1 MAFMYQVSTLQA
13 LAKGDFYGNATIE
26 ELLANGDIGLGT
38 FEAVDGEMIVLDG
51 ICYRAKADGTVEIA
65 DAGDATPFASVT
77 YLNKNIAF
85 ELENI
90 ADMSGLL
97 AKLDDVVKT
106 HGENNIYACRID
118 GSFHEVYAR
127 SEMKQHSEP
136 YKTFAKVLE
145 TDQREFEFKNV
156 SGSLVCVY
164 FPQYMDG
171 LNVAGWHV
179 HFISDDRTMGGH
191 VFDCSLQEGKA
202 YMGRT
207 EGFNFLIPKT
217 RFFQKLTLTDV
228 SKEEIESVEKAG
240 NK

>member
-1 MAFMYQVSTLQA
+1 MDKQEQVEQLTNYVA
-13 LAKGDFYGNATIE
+13 HFVAHTAK
-26 ELLANGDIGLGT
+26 
-38 FEAVDGEMIVLDG
+38 VLPDDV
-51 ICYRAKADGTVEIA
+51 I
-65 DAGDATPFASVT
+65 
-77 YLNKNIAF
+77 
-85 ELENI
+85 
-90 ADMSGLL
+90 
-97 AKLDDVVKT
+97 AKLDEVGEA

-118 GSFHEVYAR
+118 GYFNEIYAR
-127 SEMKQHSEP
+127 SEKKQHSEP

-207 EGFNFLIPKT
+207 EGFTFLVPKT
-217 RFFQKLTLTDV
+217 KFFQKLTLTDV

>member
-1 MAFMYQVSTLQA
+1 M
-13 LAKGDFYGNATIE
+13 
-26 ELLANGDIGLGT
+26 
-38 FEAVDGEMIVLDG
+38 
-51 ICYRAKADGTVEIA
+51 
-65 DAGDATPFASVT
+65 
-77 YLNKNIAF
+77 
-85 ELENI
+85 
-90 ADMSGLL
+90 
-97 AKLDDVVKT
+97 
-106 HGENNIYACRID
+106 GENNIYACRID
-118 GSFHEVYAR
+118 GRFAEVYAR

-145 TDQREFEFKNV
+145 TDQREFELKNV

-191 VFDCSLQEGKA
+191 VFNCSLEEGKA
-202 YMGRT
+202 YMGKT
-207 EGFNFLIPKT
+207 EGFSFLIPQT
-217 RFFQKLTLTDV
+217 SFFQKLTLTDV

>member
-1 MAFMYQVSTLQA
+1 MALMYQVSTLQA

-65 DAGDATPFASVT
+65 DASDATPFASVT

-90 ADMSGLL
+90 ADMSELL
-97 AKLDDVVKT
+97 AKLDEVGKA

-118 GSFHEVYAR
+118 GSFHEVYTR

-191 VFDCSLQEGKA
+191 VLTALCKKA
-202 YMGRT
+202 R
-207 EGFNFLIPKT
+207 LIWAGA
-217 RFFQKLTLTDV
+217 
-228 SKEEIESVEKAG
+228 KALPS
-240 NK
+240 

>member
-26 ELLANGDIGLGT
+26 ELLANGNIGLGT

-65 DAGDATPFASVT
+65 DASDATPFASVT
-77 YLNKNIAF
+77 YLNK
-85 ELENI
+85 ELTFDLKKI
-90 ADMSGLL
+90 ADMSELL
-97 AKLDDVVKT
+97 AKLDEVGKA

-118 GSFHEVYAR
+118 GYFNEIYAR
-127 SEMKQHSEP
+127 SEKKQHSEP

-191 VFDCSLQEGKA
+191 VFYCSLQEGKA
-202 YMGRT
+202 YMSRT
-207 EGFNFLIPKT
+207 EGFSFLVPKT
-217 RFFQKLTLTDV
+217 KFFQKLTLTDV

>member
-38 FEAVDGEMIVLDG
+38 FEAVNGEMIVLDG
-51 ICYRAKADGTVEIA
+51 VCYRAKADGTVEIA

-90 ADMSGLL
+90 ADMSELL
-97 AKLDDVVKT
+97 AKLDEVGKA

-118 GSFHEVYAR
+118 GYFNEIYAR
-127 SEMKQHSEP
+127 SEKKQHSEP

-145 TDQREFEFKNV
+145 TDQREFQFKNV

-207 EGFNFLIPKT
+207 KGFNFLIPKT

>member
-1 MAFMYQVSTLQA
+1 MALMYQVSTLQA

-26 ELLANGDIGLGT
+26 ELLTNGDIGLGT

-51 ICYRAKADGTVEIA
+51 VCYRAKADGTVEIA

-90 ADMSGLL
+90 ADMSELL
-97 AKLDDVVKT
+97 AKLDEVGKA

-118 GSFHEVYAR
+118 GYFNEIYAR
-127 SEMKQHSEP
+127 SEKKQHSEP

-191 VFDCSLQEGKA
+191 VFGCSLQEGKA

>member
-13 LAKGDFYGNATIE
+13 LAKGDFYGNATVE

-90 ADMSGLL
+90 ADMSELL
-97 AKLDDVVKT
+97 AKLDEVGKA

-118 GSFHEVYAR
+118 GYFNEIYAR
-127 SEMKQHSEP
+127 SEKKQHSEP

-202 YMGRT
+202 YMGRI

>member
-1 MAFMYQVSTLQA
+1 M
-13 LAKGDFYGNATIE
+13 
-26 ELLANGDIGLGT
+26 
-38 FEAVDGEMIVLDG
+38 
-51 ICYRAKADGTVEIA
+51 
-65 DAGDATPFASVT
+65 T
-77 YLNKNIAF
+77 YLNK
-85 ELENI
+85 ELTFDLKNI
-90 ADMSGLL
+90 ADMGGLL

-127 SEMKQHSEP
+127 SEMKQHREP

>member
-26 ELLANGDIGLGT
+26 ELLTNGDIGLGT
-38 FEAVDGEMIVLDG
+38 FEAVNGEMIVLDG
-51 ICYRAKADGTVEIA
+51 VCYRAKADGTVEIA

-90 ADMSGLL
+90 ADMSELL
-97 AKLDDVVKT
+97 AKLDEVGKA

-118 GSFHEVYAR
+118 GYFNEIYAR
-127 SEMKQHSEP
+127 SEKKQHSEP

-191 VFDCSLQEGKA
+191 VFDCSLQEGRLIWAEPKA
-202 YMGRT
+202 
-207 EGFNFLIPKT
+207 
-217 RFFQKLTLTDV
+217 LT
-228 SKEEIESVEKAG
+228 S
-240 NK
+240 

>member
-13 LAKGDFYGNATIE
+13 LAKGDFYSNATIA
-26 ELLANGDIGLGT
+26 ELLQHGDIGLGT
-38 FEAVDGEMIVLDG
+38 FAAVDGEMVVLDG
-51 ICYRAKADGTVEIA
+51 VCYRAKADGTVEIA
-65 DAGDATPFASVT
+65 AADAATPFASVT
-77 YLNKNIAF
+77 YLKKELAF
-85 ELENI
+85 DLGRI

-97 AKLDDVVKT
+97 AKLDEACKAL
-106 HGENNIYACRID
+106 GENNIYACRID
-118 GSFHEVYAR
+118 GRFAEVYAR

-164 FPQYMDG
+164 FPHYMDG

-191 VFDCSLQEGKA
+191 VFNCSIEEGKA
-202 YMGRT
+202 YMGKT
-207 EGFNFLIPKT
+207 EGFSFLIPQT
-217 RFFQKLTLTDV
+217 SFFQKLTLTDV

>member
-51 ICYRAKADGTVEIA
+51 VCYRAKADGTVEIA

-90 ADMSGLL
+90 ADMSELL
-97 AKLDDVVKT
+97 AKLVEVGKA

-118 GSFHEVYAR
+118 GYFNEIYAR
-127 SEMKQHSEP
+127 SEKKQHSEP

-191 VFDCSLQEGKA
+191 VFGCSLQEGKA

>member
-51 ICYRAKADGTVEIA
+51 VCYRAKADGTVEIA

-90 ADMSGLL
+90 ADMSELL
-97 AKLDDVVKT
+97 AKLDEVGKA

-118 GSFHEVYAR
+118 GYFNEIYAR
-127 SEMKQHSEP
+127 SEKKQHSEP

-191 VFDCSLQEGKA
+191 VLTAPCRRVRLIWAEPKA
-202 YMGRT
+202 
-207 EGFNFLIPKT
+207 
-217 RFFQKLTLTDV
+217 LT
-228 SKEEIESVEKAG
+228 S
-240 NK
+240 

>member
-26 ELLANGDIGLGT
+26 ELLANGNIGLGT

-65 DAGDATPFASVT
+65 DASDATPFASVT
-77 YLNKNIAF
+77 YLNK
-85 ELENI
+85 ELTFDLKNI

-97 AKLDDVVKT
+97 AKLDDVIKT

-118 GSFHEVYAR
+118 GIFHEVYTR

-145 TDQREFEFKNV
+145 TDQREFEFKMSAAV
-156 SGSLVCVY
+156 LLVY
-164 FPQYMDG
+164 IFR
-171 LNVAGWHV
+171 NIWTA
-179 HFISDDRTMGGH
+179 
-191 VFDCSLQEGKA
+191 
-202 YMGRT
+202 
-207 EGFNFLIPKT
+207 
-217 RFFQKLTLTDV
+217 
-228 SKEEIESVEKAG
+228 
-240 NK
+240 

>member
-26 ELLANGDIGLGT
+26 ELLANGDIGLGS

-65 DAGDATPFASVT
+65 DASDATPFASVT

-90 ADMSGLL
+90 ADMSELL
-97 AKLDDVVKT
+97 AKLDEVGKA

-118 GSFHEVYAR
+118 GSFHEVYTR

-156 SGSLVCVY
+156 SGSRACV
-164 FPQYMDG
+164 
-171 LNVAGWHV
+171 
-179 HFISDDRTMGGH
+179 
-191 VFDCSLQEGKA
+191 
-202 YMGRT
+202 
-207 EGFNFLIPKT
+207 
-217 RFFQKLTLTDV
+217 
-228 SKEEIESVEKAG
+228 
-240 NK
+240 

>member
-1 MAFMYQVSTLQA
+1 MALMYQVSTLQA

-26 ELLANGDIGLGT
+26 ELLTNGNIGLGT

-51 ICYRAKADGTVEIA
+51 VCYRAKADGTVEIA

-90 ADMSGLL
+90 ADMSELL
-97 AKLDDVVKT
+97 AKLDEVGKA

-118 GSFHEVYAR
+118 GYFNEIYAR
-127 SEMKQHSEP
+127 SEKKQHSEP

-202 YMGRT
+202 YMGRN

>member
-65 DAGDATPFASVT
+65 AANAATPFASVT
-77 YLNKNIAF
+77 YLNK
-85 ELENI
+85 ELTFDLKNI

-106 HGENNIYACRID
+106 HGENNIYSCRID
-118 GSFHEVYAR
+118 GSFHEVYVR

-156 SGSLVCVY
+156 SGSLACVY

-171 LNVAGWHV
+171 LNVAG
-179 HFISDDRTMGGH
+179 GH
-191 VFDCSLQEGKA
+191 VFNCSLQEGKA

-207 EGFNFLIPKT
+207 EGFTFMVPKT
-217 RFFQKLTLTDV
+217 KFFQKLTLTDV

-240 NK
+240 NQ

>member
-1 MAFMYQVSTLQA
+1 
-13 LAKGDFYGNATIE
+13 
-26 ELLANGDIGLGT
+26 
-38 FEAVDGEMIVLDG
+38 
-51 ICYRAKADGTVEIA
+51 
-65 DAGDATPFASVT
+65 
-77 YLNKNIAF
+77 
-85 ELENI
+85 
-90 ADMSGLL
+90 MSGLL

-118 GSFHEVYAR
+118 GSFHEVYVR

-156 SGSLVCVY
+156 SGSLACVY

-191 VFDCSLQEGKA
+191 VFNCSLQEGKA

-207 EGFNFLIPKT
+207 EGFSFLVPKT

>member
-1 MAFMYQVSTLQA
+1 MALMYQVSTLQA

-26 ELLANGDIGLGT
+26 ELLTNGDIGLGT

-51 ICYRAKADGTVEIA
+51 VCYRAKADGTVEIA

-90 ADMSGLL
+90 ADMSELL
-97 AKLDDVVKT
+97 AKLDEVGKA

-118 GSFHEVYAR
+118 GYFNEIYAR
-127 SEMKQHSEP
+127 SEKKQHSEP

-171 LNVAGWHV
+171 LNVSGWHV

-191 VFDCSLQEGKA
+191 VFDCSLQEGNA